1 MMKRYGLW
9 KLKQKVPI
17 LGSQD
22 NGAEMEV
29 VVFVVKLLKHC
40 KACILLLNSLSIVR
54 HVFYFMLFYSIL
66 FLFLFFIFFLTIM
79 RIWAPYIYLPAFPT
93 KTILQKQKMKASYK
107 YLESGKLGVSRKF

>member
-22 NGAEMEV
+22 NGTEMEV

-54 HVFYFMLFYSIL
+54 HVFYVILFYFI
-66 FLFLFFIFFLTIM
+66 FIFIFF
-79 RIWAPYIYLPAFPT
+79 F
-93 KTILQKQKMKASYK
+93 
-107 YLESGKLGVSRKF
+107 F

>member
-22 NGAEMEV
+22 NGTEMEV
-29 VVFVVKLLKHC
+29 AVLVVKLLKHC
-40 KACILLLNSLSIVR
+40 KACILCYFIL
-54 HVFYFMLFYSIL
+54 FYF
-66 FLFLFFIFFLTIM
+66 FFIFFLFFLTIM
-79 RIWAPYIYLPAFPT
+79 RIWAPYIYLPTFPT
-93 KTILQKQKMKASYK
+93 KTILQKQKMKGSYK

>member
-22 NGAEMEV
+22 NGTEMEV

-40 KACILLLNSLSIVR
+40 KACILFCYFIL
-54 HVFYFMLFYSIL
+54 FYFYFY
-66 FLFLFFIFFLTIM
+66 FLFFF
-79 RIWAPYIYLPAFPT
+79 
-93 KTILQKQKMKASYK
+93 
-107 YLESGKLGVSRKF
+107 

>member
-29 VVFVVKLLKHC
+29 VVFIVKLLKHC
-40 KACILLLNSLSIVR
+40 KACILFYVIL
-54 HVFYFMLFYSIL
+54 FYFI
-66 FLFLFFIFFLTIM
+66 FIFIF
-79 RIWAPYIYLPAFPT
+79 YF
-93 KTILQKQKMKASYK
+93 
-107 YLESGKLGVSRKF
+107 FF

>member
-22 NGAEMEV
+22 NGTEMEV

-66 FLFLFFIFFLTIM
+66 FLFLFFIFFFDYYENLGTLHLFA
-79 RIWAPYIYLPAFPT
+79 RISYKNHFT
-93 KTILQKQKMKASYK
+93 KTKNEGVLQVP
-107 YLESGKLGVSRKF
+107 GIR

>member
-22 NGAEMEV
+22 NGTEMEV

-54 HVFYFMLFYSIL
+54 HVFYFVILFY
-66 FLFLFFIFFLTIM
+66 FIFIFIFYFFLTIM

-93 KTILQKQKMKASYK
+93 KTILQKQKMKGSYK

>member
-22 NGAEMEV
+22 NGTEMEV

-40 KACILLLNSLSIVR
+40 KACILFCYFIL
-54 HVFYFMLFYSIL
+54 FYFYFY
-66 FLFLFFIFFLTIM
+66 FLFFFDYYENLGTLHLFA
-79 RIWAPYIYLPAFPT
+79 RISYKNHFT
-93 KTILQKQKMKASYK
+93 KTKNEGVLQVP
-107 YLESGKLGVSRKF
+107 GIR

>member
-22 NGAEMEV
+22 NGTEMEV

-54 HVFYFMLFYSIL
+54 HVFYFVILFYFI
-66 FLFLFFIFFLTIM
+66 FIFIFFFFFLTIM

-93 KTILQKQKMKASYK
+93 KTILQKQKMKGSYK